1 LAEANWLLPETV
13 EKPCIART
21 LKDKR
26 MRCKSLQNKEMVFF
40 FQMMFYI
47 EALKLSATTNCEW
60 KVHIPCTSPSAY
72 TVEMITFTVEKWH
85 L

>member
-1 LAEANWLLPETV
+1 
-13 EKPCIART
+13 
-21 LKDKR
+21 
-26 MRCKSLQNKEMVFF
+26 MQKSAKQGNGLF

-47 EALKLSATTNCEW
+47 EALKLSTTTNCEW

-72 TVEMITFTVEKWH
+72 TVEMVTFTVEKWH